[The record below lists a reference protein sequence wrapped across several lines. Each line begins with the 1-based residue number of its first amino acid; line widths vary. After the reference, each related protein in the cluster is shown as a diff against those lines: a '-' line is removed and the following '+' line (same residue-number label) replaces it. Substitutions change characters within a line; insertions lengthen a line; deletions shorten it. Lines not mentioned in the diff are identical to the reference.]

1 MADVKKINLN
11 GTDYNIRQYATA
23 LAGGSSEDMYTGYL
37 AFNTSVPTAAT
48 QIPGYLAS
56 AITGAAPFLKVQFG
70 GDSVSIGAR
79 SETGLSLW
87 CGMIQFNQLYAP
99 NSDGSSGWGWGTN
112 GQVLK
117 SNGSTVYWGTDNT
130 PTDYLSYTATAM
142 TTNSTQSHYLI
153 GKQIAASNKNNYYCS
168 SIYMTY
174 SSSSPSG
181 YRLVAPII
189 YATSVYASSDR
200 RLKENIK
207 KSYMDYLNLIKKFNL
222 VTYNWISDTEKIT
235 QHGLIAQELQEVL
248 PNELKGLV
256 VTDDHNYLAINDA
269 KLVYVVL
276 GALQQ
281 QIQINQELENRIKK
295 LESLVLGV

>member
-1 MADVKKINLN
+1 MANEIKKINLD

-23 LAGGSSEDMYTGYL
+23 LGSPGDGYTGYL

-56 AITGAAPFLKVQFG
+56 PITGAAPFLGVEFG
-70 GDSVSIGAR
+70 VDSVSIGTR
-79 SETGLSLW
+79 TETGLSLW
-87 CGMIQFNQLYAP
+87 CGMIQFNRLYAP
-99 NSDGSSGWGWGTN
+99 VSDGSSGWGWGTK

-117 SNGSTVYWGTDNT
+117 SNGNTVYWGTDN
-130 PTDYLSYTATAM
+130 YLSYTATAM

-153 GKQIAASNKNNYYCS
+153 GKQIAVNNKYNYYCS

>member
-1 MADVKKINLN
+1 MANEIKKINLE

-23 LAGGSSEDMYTGYL
+23 LAGGVSEDTYTGYL

-56 AITGAAPFLKVQFG
+56 VITGAAPFLRVKFG
-70 GDSVSIGAR
+70 ADSVSIGMR
-79 SETGLSLW
+79 EETGLSLW
-87 CGMIQFNQLYAP
+87 CGTIQFNKLYAP
-99 NSDGSSGWGWGTN
+99 NSAGSSDWGFGTN
-112 GQVLK
+112 RQVLK
-117 SNGSTVYWGTDNT
+117 SNGNTVYWGTA
-130 PTDYLSYTATAM
+130 DYLSYTATEM
-142 TTNSTQSHYLI
+142 TTYSTQSHYLI
-153 GKQIAASNKNNYYCS
+153 GKQTGACNQNNYYCS